1 MHAVVNRL
9 AVCSVLLMLGLPPSA
24 IAADQA
30 RASAV
35 RDSRQTPQGQDL
47 PQFADVQTR
56 AGDRLS
62 LGLTV
67 YRQNLALIRDRRQ
80 TGFIPGKNHLTIFDV
95 SDQLIPSSLQFN
107 GGDGVQALAWSF
119 NQTPLT
125 EQSLL
130 QANVGQPVQIIDRG
144 PQGNH
149 ERVRTGT
156 LLSVTGG
163 VPLVRVDGLV
173 QTAGPES
180 PWRIAF
186 KDLPPGVTP
195 RPSVGLDLTANQG
208 GQQPVNLTY
217 LTHGL
222 NWDAQYVGRLNARSG
237 SLNLQAWASVAN
249 RTGVSFHHAQL
260 QLLAGQPHR
269 AESPQPTARMAYA
282 AAKET
287 SATREAVAD
296 YHLYTIDGTVDLP
309 AGQDRQ
315 FQLFAASDIALKR
328 SYRIEQP
335 GGVRLPSG
343 TRDIPVRVALG
354 FDNQAPALGKPM
366 PAGTIRIYGP
376 DTQGRAQF
384 LGEDNIGPT
393 PAGQPVSIELGR
405 AFDVT
410 ATRTQ
415 TDYRRPADKTEELAW
430 KITLH
435 NARSNPV
442 SISVREVMNGD
453 WTIEKESQPHEKTD
467 AETASWTVDVPAN
480 GDASLEYRVKIHHG

>member
-1 MHAVVNRL
+1 MHAVANRF
-9 AVCSVLLMLGLPPSA
+9 AVCSVMLTLGLPPSA
-24 IAADQA
+24 TAADQA

-35 RDSRQTPQGQDL
+35 QDSRQTPQGQDL
-47 PQFADVQTR
+47 PQFADVQTH

-95 SDQLIPSSLQFN
+95 SDQLIPSSLQFS
-107 GGDGVQALAWSF
+107 GGDAVQPLAWSF

-130 QANVGQPVQIIDRG
+130 RANIGHPVQIIDRAS
-144 PQGNH
+144 QGGH

-173 QTAGPES
+173 QAAGPDS

-186 KDLPPGVTP
+186 KELPPGVTA
-195 RPSVGLDLTANQG
+195 RPSVGLDLTASQG
-208 GQQPVNLTY
+208 GQQPVNITY
-217 LTHGL
+217 LTRGL
-222 NWDAQYVGRLNARSG
+222 DWNAHYVGHLNTRTG
-237 SLNLQAWASVAN
+237 TLNLQAWAAVAN
-249 RTGVSFHHAQL
+249 QTGVSFHHAGL

-269 AESPQPTARMAYA
+269 AESPQPATRMAYA
-282 AAKET
+282 SSKET
-287 SATREAVAD
+287 SAPREQVAD

-315 FQLFAASDIALKR
+315 FQLFATADIAVKR
-328 SYRIEQP
+328 SYRIEQS
-335 GGVRLPSG
+335 GAVHLPAG
-343 TRDIPVRVALG
+343 TRDIPVRVALD
-354 FDNQAPALGKPM
+354 FDNQPPALGKPL
-366 PAGTIRIYGP
+366 PAGTVRIYGP
-376 DTQGRAQF
+376 DAQGRTQF

-393 PAGQPVSIELGR
+393 PAGQPVSVELGR

-430 KITLH
+430 KVALH

-442 SISVREVMNGD
+442 SVSVRERMNGD
-453 WTIEKESQPHEKTD
+453 WTIDQESQPHKKTSAD
-467 AETASWTVDVPAN
+467 TASWTLDVPAG
-480 GDASLEYRVKIHHG
+480 GDTTLEYRVKIHH